1 MDVIKRSG
9 EPQKFDRN
17 KIVEAIKAAFKEVD
31 GEVTS
36 SANQ

>member
-1 MDVIKRSG
+1 MNVIKRSG

-17 KIVEAIKAAFKEVD
+17 KIVEAIKAAFMEVD

-36 SANQ
+36 SASQ